1 LYGAAQR
8 SHSQQEDLIMFLF
21 DWLSTLPILVV
32 GGIVAALMTI
42 AVIVGSTLRARQ
54 DRGLETPRE
63 ADGGEGYLVS
73 AVLGLLALLM
83 GFTFSLAID
92 RFEARRV
99 LVLEEANAIGTAYL
113 RAQLLEQPHRKRVG
127 DILVA
132 YTDNRLDL
140 ATAAPDRVPAL
151 LQRNDAMITDL
162 WAATSVAFVT
172 IKGMDFS
179 STFVDSINTVIDLD
193 AARKMARAARV
204 PSTVFA
210 VLVVYLVVTSAVLGY
225 VLVGQR
231 RRLAAG
237 FTLALLATSFL
248 LILDIDRPRL
258 GGVQES
264 QAAMEALRD
273 SLKAQSPA
281 VYDRYLGPTAPTPS
295 AP

>member
-1 LYGAAQR
+1 
-8 SHSQQEDLIMFLF
+8 MFLF
-21 DWLSTLPILVV
+21 NWLSTLPIVIV
-32 GGIVAALMTI
+32 GGIVAALMTT
-42 AVIVGSTLRARQ
+42 AVIIGSTLRARQ
-54 DRGLETPRE
+54 DRELETPRD

-92 RFEARRV
+92 RYETRRV
-99 LVLEEANAIGTAYL
+99 LVLEESNAIGTAYL
-113 RAQLLEQPHRKRVG
+113 RAQLLEQPHRKRVS

-140 ATAAPDRVPAL
+140 ATASSDRTRAL
-151 LQRNDAMITDL
+151 LQRNDAMLTDL
-162 WAATSVAFVT
+162 WAATVAAFGT
-172 IKGMDFS
+172 IKGLDFS
-179 STFVDSINTVIDLD
+179 STFVNSINTVIDLD
-193 AARKMARAARV
+193 AARKTARMARV
-204 PSTVFA
+204 PSLVFA
-210 VLVVYLVVTSAVLGY
+210 VLVVYLVMTSAVLGY
-225 VLVGQR
+225 ALVGRR

-237 FTLALLATSFL
+237 FTLALLASSFL
-248 LILDIDRPRL
+248 LILDIDRPRM

-281 VYDRYLGPTAPTPS
+281 VYDRYIAPAPAAS